1 MKDLEPE
8 VQWHIGTPAEPSA
21 TTFVT
26 TGEPEEQ
33 PVETLYYKIQD
44 LFSHVN
50 AVEDELRAELNQI
63 KKILNKLI
71 EEKLDK

>member
-50 AVEDELRAELNQI
+50 G
-63 KKILNKLI
+63 
-71 EEKLDK
+71 